1 MGLRDRD
8 AAGAEGA
15 LKDGEGEREG
25 TGAFES
31 VGEEASESSLGRTAR
46 SHGDKRLEKLVD
58 YLCSAGLGVGREER
72 ERIWVMASFP
82 KRREQLGDF
91 LVALRRHCFF
101 EGFLERRH

>member
-1 MGLRDRD
+1 MGLRDRYT
-8 AAGAEGA
+8 AGAEGA

-25 TGAFES
+25 IGAFES
-31 VGEEASESSLGRTAR
+31 VGEQASESSPGRTAR

-58 YLCSAGLGVGREER
+58 YLCSVGLGIGGEER
-72 ERIWVMASFP
+72 ERIWVVASFS
-82 KRREQLGDF
+82 KRREELGDF